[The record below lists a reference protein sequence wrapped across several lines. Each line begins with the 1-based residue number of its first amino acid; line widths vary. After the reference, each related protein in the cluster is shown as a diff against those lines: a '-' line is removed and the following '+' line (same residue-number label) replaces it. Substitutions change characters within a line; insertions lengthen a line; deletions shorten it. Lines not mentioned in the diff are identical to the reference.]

1 MSTLGWLL
9 LSLLLSGIVMMAA
22 SRLVAFLRG
31 IQRGYREV
39 RERSTAPRVQ
49 VGAASTLLTETRSPV
64 VDAHDAARRFGPL
77 NAYQRRLVTIVFMPD
92 EHGATAPAIPHDD
105 LARLLVSPTATRGD
119 SFEA

>member
-1 MSTLGWLL
+1 MTTLGWLL
-9 LSLLLSGIVMMAA
+9 LSLLLSGIVMMVAA
-22 SRLVAFLRG
+22 RLMAFIRG

-39 RERSTAPRVQ
+39 RERSAPLAKV
-49 VGAASTLLTETRSPV
+49 VASSPLLVATRTPV

-77 NAYQRRLVTIVFMPD
+77 NTYQRRLVTLVFMPD
-92 EHGATAPAIPHDD
+92 EHGAPAAAIPHDD